1 MRITIAAPIRP
12 GSTSGNRVTAERWA
26 RRLGE
31 LGHDVHVAAMAPD
44 AHTAGNDVAAG
55 SDLLIALH
63 ARRCAA
69 AVSASREHRPQR
81 PVVVGLAGTDLYGD
95 LPDDART
102 RASVEAADRLVVLQ
116 ARGID
121 RLEAA
126 VAGSADRTHVVHQ
139 SVEPPVL
146 AHRPGADAFVVA
158 VLAHLRS
165 VKDPLLAA
173 RAARHLP
180 ESSTVVVEHA
190 GVAHDDAW
198 TTMARTE
205 LAENSRYRWHGELAR
220 PDAMALLARSHVL
233 ACTSTLEGG
242 ANVVTEAIA
251 HGVPVVGT
259 DVDGT
264 AGLLGD
270 AYPGLVPVGDDRA
283 LAELL
288 GRLERDPGAY
298 GSLVAA
304 VLERRWITEPATERA
319 SWAEVLA
326 AL

>member
-12 GSTSGNRVTAERWA
+12 GSTSGNQVTAARWA
-26 RRLGE
+26 RRLVE
-31 LGHDVHVAAMAPD
+31 LGHEVQVAEVD
-44 AHTAGNDVAAG
+44 AGAHSAGEDVAG
-55 SDLLIALH
+55 GTDLLIALH

-69 AVSASREHRPQR
+69 AVSASRAHRPQR

-95 LPDDART
+95 LPEDPVT

-116 ARGID
+116 ARGVEQ
-121 RLEAA
+121 LEAA
-126 VAGSADRTHVVHQ
+126 VPGSAERTHVVHQ

-146 AHRPGADAFVVA
+146 PHRPDVGAFVVA

-180 ESSTVVVEHA
+180 ASSSVVVEHA
-190 GVAHDDAW
+190 GVTHDAAW
-198 TTMARTE
+198 TAMARAE
-205 LAENSRYRWHGELAR
+205 LAENPRYRWHGELSR
-220 PDAMALLARSHVL
+220 PDAMALLARAHVL

-270 AYPGLVPVGDDRA
+270 DYPGLVPVGDERA
-283 LAELL
+283 LAALL
-288 GRLERDPGAY
+288 GRLEDDPRAY
-298 GSLVAA
+298 GDLVEA
-304 VLERRWITEPATERA
+304 VLERRWITHPATERA
-319 SWAEVLA
+319 SWVEVLA
-326 AL
+326 GL